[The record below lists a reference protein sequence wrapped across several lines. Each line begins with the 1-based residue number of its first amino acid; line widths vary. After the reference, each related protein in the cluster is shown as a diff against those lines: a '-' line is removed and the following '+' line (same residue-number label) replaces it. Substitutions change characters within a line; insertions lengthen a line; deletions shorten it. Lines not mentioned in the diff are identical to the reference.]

1 MGKDVNNAKNETVF
15 KFSII
20 VILIKNDLYL
30 NRASCWGKL
39 GLPYVRKSF
48 VRYENFQ
55 IYFDFSEKRI
65 FGHFRNLLAL
75 FSHFYPKSD
84 LKVTEMLANVNFY
97 LFRPQTLGKNSKI
110 FEKITSRNPAYVW
123 IFRALEFFKT
133 FEFLIRYVRG

>member
-20 VILIKNDLYL
+20 VILIKNDIYL

-39 GLPYVRKSF
+39 GLPYVQKSF

-65 FGHFRNLLAL
+65 FGHFRNSLAL
-75 FSHFYPKSD
+75 FSHFYPKSH

-97 LFRPQTLGKNSKI
+97 LFRPQTLGKNSNLKFEII
-110 FEKITSRNPAYVW
+110 FQQVVVDQNRSTQSHFSPLLFI
-123 IFRALEFFKT
+123 
-133 FEFLIRYVRG
+133 

>member
-30 NRASCWGKL
+30 NRASCSGNL

-65 FGHFRNLLAL
+65 FGHFRNSLAL
-75 FSHFYPKSD
+75 FSHFLP
-84 LKVTEMLANVNFY
+84 
-97 LFRPQTLGKNSKI
+97 
-110 FEKITSRNPAYVW
+110 
-123 IFRALEFFKT
+123 
-133 FEFLIRYVRG
+133 